1 MRSLLTQESERKAIF
16 LACLTVV
23 MYTIPTLL
31 KDQVL
36 LFPLPFYSLL
46 FFVLSLLSGRI
57 LFAYQKI
64 GAVLLVFSALCWL
77 GSEQFVWSELLGEV
91 RATSDAFQYIYVL
104 IYSFF
109 LLALAGFLTSSLV
122 QRVGVKGL
130 LVFPIYA
137 LLHGV
142 GLVFGS
148 DFFIVIS
155 LGLAL
160 VFEVV
165 FTQKTMHESAYSYL
179 PVLGLLVF
187 LHLTKAINV
196 VILNGI

>member
-1 MRSLLTQESERKAIF
+1 MRNLLTQESERKAIF

-57 LFAYQKI
+57 LFSYHKI
-64 GAVLLVFSALCWL
+64 GAILLVFSALCWL
-77 GSEQFVWSELLGEV
+77 GSEQFLWSELMGEV
-91 RATSDAFQYIYVL
+91 RATSEAFQDIYVL
-104 IYSFF
+104 IYSLF
-109 LLALAGFLTSSLV
+109 LLTLAGFLTSCLV

-130 LVFPIYA
+130 LVLPFYTSLHA
-137 LLHGV
+137 FGLL
-142 GLVFGS
+142 FGS

-165 FTQKTMHESAYSYL
+165 FTKKTMYENAYTYL